1 VECEDEDGTGCCCK
15 AVKEQR
21 HEVPEGLIAVRRHLD
36 SAGRDSY
43 ELDGEPASFT
53 QVQEALARHGLDRA
67 AVSVI
72 RQGEL
77 ERILL
82 ADPELRAEIL
92 AQAAGMPVAA
102 PDDEEALV
110 LELERER
117 LRARLGEL
125 IVETSEVAKTRG
137 EGGIEEPAEL
147 TEQREKAALV
157 AAVLDEWGT
166 QERLPGGRERVF
178 DLLVLPAADGGAPPA
193 QSRSGLRTLL
203 EERASE
209 KVDQDRG
216 TADLEARAALQ
227 QTLLDE
233 RRRLERA
240 LEQVEARLIAFTT
253 RLTEE
258 AAGWRSR
265 LGESH
270 RRVEDRF
277 ARYFAYL
284 VPGGRAELPLDLSG
298 GPAQAGLDVRVAF
311 PASGFERLEALSGG
325 QRAMVAFALG
335 LALFM
340 ETPARLVVL
349 DEVEPALD
357 DSNLR
362 RFNDLLHEVAD
373 TRQVVVV
380 SHQRRTKDV
389 GDVVFG
395 VDVTGNG
402 ASLLHYRF
410 EPATKRLIVFGR
422 ARGNWLERTAALE
435 DKEGGWSGPRSASLP
450 AAGGDDGA
458 GDKTCC

>member
-1 VECEDEDGTGCCCK
+1 
-15 AVKEQR
+15 
-21 HEVPEGLIAVRRHLD
+21 
-36 SAGRDSY
+36 
-43 ELDGEPASFT
+43 
-53 QVQEALARHGLDRA
+53 
-67 AVSVI
+67 
-72 RQGEL
+72 
-77 ERILL
+77 
-82 ADPELRAEIL
+82 
-92 AQAAGMPVAA
+92 
-102 PDDEEALV
+102 
-110 LELERER
+110 
-117 LRARLGEL
+117 
-125 IVETSEVAKTRG
+125 
-137 EGGIEEPAEL
+137 
-147 TEQREKAALV
+147 
-157 AAVLDEWGT
+157 
-166 QERLPGGRERVF
+166 
-178 DLLVLPAADGGAPPA
+178 
-193 QSRSGLRTLL
+193 
-203 EERASE
+203 
-209 KVDQDRG
+209 
-216 TADLEARAALQ
+216 
-227 QTLLDE
+227 
-233 RRRLERA
+233 
-240 LEQVEARLIAFTT
+240 
-253 RLTEE
+253 
-258 AAGWRSR
+258 
-265 LGESH
+265 
-270 RRVEDRF
+270 
-277 ARYFAYL
+277 